1 MFSQLFHVALYQ
13 PIFNAFVGLYNLV
26 PGHDIGLVIIIM
38 TIIIRVIVYP
48 LTAAAIK
55 SQKSMQELQPKME
68 AVKIKYKDDQQQQAV
83 ALMQLYKD
91 HKVNPFSSCLPLL
104 IQIPILIA
112 LYTVFRDGLTL
123 TDLSK
128 NLYSFV
134 ADPGRINSLAFGFLD
149 LGKKSL
155 VLALLAGG
163 AQYLQ
168 AAHIITKQPPKNAGT
183 GSKDESMT
191 AIMNTQM
198 KYMMPILTVV
208 IGMGLPAGLT
218 LYWCLTTVFTW
229 LQQIFIF
236 KKKDNDPSDTSSGS
250 SNNDNTPIIEGKT
263 V

>member
-1 MFSQLFHVALYQ
+1 MFSQFYHLVLYQ

-26 PGHDIGLVIIIM
+26 PGHDIGVVIIIM
-38 TIIIRVIVYP
+38 TIIIRVVVYP

-104 IQIPILIA
+104 VQIPILIA
-112 LYTVFRDGLTL
+112 LYSVFRDGLTL
-123 TDLSK
+123 TDLSQ

-134 ADPGRINSLAFGFLD
+134 ADPGKINPFAFGFMD
-149 LGKKSL
+149 LGKRSI

-168 AAHIITKQPPKNAGT
+168 AAHMITKQPPKTAGT

-198 KYMMPILTVV
+198 KYMMPLLTVM
-208 IGMGLPAGLT
+208 IGIGLPAGLT
-218 LYWCLTTVFTW
+218 LYWCLTTILTW

-236 KKKDNDPSDTSSGS
+236 KKKDNKDSDNNSD
-250 SNNDNTPIIEGKT
+250 SNPPIIEGKT